1 MIEEI
6 ERKKQRLQQLH
17 QLEDAVNKQITI
29 IDKKFKNLLN
39 EKIRLQ
45 KEKTKLAK
53 QVSHNMKL
61 RNTIINE
68 LNRKE
73 S

>member
-1 MIEEI
+1 MIEI
-6 ERKKQRLQQLH
+6 ERKKQKLQRLH
-17 QLEDAVNKQITI
+17 QLEDDANKQISI

-45 KEKTKLAK
+45 KEKAKLVK

-61 RNTIINE
+61 RNNIINE